1 MTEILLRTK
10 LTLNVE
16 KSSRVKIN
24 LHENLEQDSRRTP
37 TLLGQATILGSG
49 TIFTVRG
56 KRRET
61 GWGRMREFAC
71 IKFGRRVI

>member
-16 KSSRVKIN
+16 RSSRVKIN
-24 LHENLEQDSRRTP
+24 LHENSEQGSRRTP
-37 TLLGQATILGSG
+37 TLLGQATVLGSG
-49 TIFTVRG
+49 TKFTVRG

-61 GWGRMREFAC
+61 GWGRMRIRIC
-71 IKFGRRVI
+71 MY